1 MVKME
6 NKENKENMKQV
17 ESAEQVKPA
26 EKAEQA
32 EPTKNKE
39 QAESAEQAEPTEQA
53 KQKEQVESAEQ
64 AEPTEKTE
72 PTDKIRR
79 LVQVRF
85 LSMPTPYIFE
95 AHNLDLA
102 EGELVVVNTEAGQS
116 VAKVLGNV
124 SEEEAKGLEAI
135 KPIIRKLTE
144 DDRAKLKRIQ
154 EKDKE
159 YFNFCHER
167 ILERNLP
174 MKLTRVEQLFDGN
187 KITFYF
193 VAEGRVD
200 FRELLK
206 DLVEK
211 FRTRIEL
218 RQVGTR
224 QEAAMLGGIGSCG
237 RELCCATYLTNFQR
251 ISVKMAKNQNMTLN
265 PSKISGLCGKLKC
278 CLAYEKEAYA
288 NLIDNLPKPGKKVYI
303 EQGEAVVVSI
313 NVINQSFVAK
323 LADRRFIKCKV
334 SDILSQEEYNA
345 LGERKAKESKKLKE
359 EAAEVIPSA
368 AEKDEKSS
376 AKPKGRRRRSSRN
389 RSSRKKRSTSS

>member
-1 MVKME
+1 MCIRDRENTENSE
-6 NKENKENMKQV
+6 NKENSQYEEPSV
-17 ESAEQVKPA
+17 PAEQ
-26 EKAEQA
+26 
-32 EPTKNKE
+32 
-39 QAESAEQAEPTEQA
+39 TEQ
-53 KQKEQVESAEQ
+53 KVDVEQTEQ
-64 AEPTEKTE
+64 IENAASG
-72 PTDKIRR
+72 DAVRH
-79 LVQVRF
+79 LMFVRF
-85 LSMPTPYIFE
+85 LSMPTPYIFD
-95 AHNLDLA
+95 ARGLDVTQ
-102 EGELVVVNTEAGQS
+102 GDLVVVDTEAGRS
-116 VAKVLGNV
+116 VAKVLGEA
-124 SEEEAKGLEAI
+124 SEKDAEALDEI
-135 KPIIRKLTE
+135 KPAIRKLADE
-144 DDRAKLKRIQ
+144 DRERLKQ
-154 EKDKE
+154 LQAKDKE
-159 YFNFCHER
+159 YFQFCHER

-200 FRELLK
+200 FRDLLK

-218 RQVGTR
+218 RQVGSR

-288 NLIDNLPKPGKKVYI
+288 NLIDNLPKPGKKVFI

-313 NVINQSFVAK
+313 NVINQNFVGK

-334 SDILSQEEYNA
+334 SDILSQEEYIA
-345 LGERKAKESKKLKE
+345 LGERKANESKKPK
-359 EAAEVIPSA
+359 AKVAEVVPDA
-368 AEKDEKSS
+368 VKDEKSS
-376 AKPKGRRRRSSRN
+376 EKPKGKRRRSSRN
-389 RSSRKKRSTSS
+389 RSSRRKRSNTHE